1 MNVKGRHRAAVQGQD
16 SFTNQKSHS
25 SAERFVEFGQI
36 FFFLNLDKYIASEA
50 NKLDKLGQ

>member
-1 MNVKGRHRAAVQGQD
+1 MSKVGTELQGAAQD

-25 SAERFVEFGQI
+25 SAERFVEFRQI
-36 FFFLNLDKYIASEA
+36 FFLNLDKYIASEA